1 MRTYHI
7 ITYGC
12 QMNENDS
19 EKLAKMLTDLGYEA
33 TQDPRSAAILVM
45 NTCSVRENADDKF
58 FGNLGYMKNLK
69 KETGMLIAVCGCM
82 MQQEH
87 IVAKIMKNYP
97 FVDVL
102 FGTHN
107 IEEFPALLSQRLASG
122 KAAYKVKTEGGAIA
136 EGIGAKRR
144 YAYKAYV
151 TIMQGCNNFCSYC
164 IVPYTRGRER
174 SRKATDI
181 LQEIKALADDGVK
194 EMMLLGQ
201 NVNSYGIADGFKE
214 TFPDLLRQINDIEG
228 IQRIRFMT
236 SHPKDLS
243 AELIEAMAECDK
255 VCKHLHLPLQSG
267 SSRILSLMNRRYD
280 QAHYL
285 SLIEQIKTRIPAI
298 GLTTDIIV
306 GFPGES
312 EEDFE
317 ETMNVIKTVR
327 FDSAY
332 TFIFSPRK
340 GTKAAEY
347 VYDLDKDTIQRRFQ
361 RLLDTQKVISGENNA
376 ALLNKEV
383 EVLAEGPS
391 KNDITRQSG
400 RTDDNRIVNFV
411 GEAKAGEMAK
421 VLITHTKSFYLEG
434 VEKKH

>member
-1 MRTYHI
+1 MRLHDAARAYRS
-7 ITYGC
+7 
-12 QMNENDS
+12 ENH
-19 EKLAKMLTDLGYEA
+19 EKLSL
-33 TQDPRSAAILVM
+33 
-45 NTCSVRENADDKF
+45 
-58 FGNLGYMKNLK
+58 
-69 KETGMLIAVCGCM
+69 CGCVVRHT
-82 MQQEH
+82 QYRR
-87 IVAKIMKNYP
+87 VS
-97 FVDVL
+97 
-102 FGTHN
+102 
-107 IEEFPALLSQRLASG
+107 ALLSQRLASG
-122 KAAYKVKTEGGAIA
+122 KTAYKVKTEGGAIA

-228 IQRIRFMT
+228 IKRIRFMT

-243 AELIEAMAECDK
+243 AELIEALAECDK

-391 KNDITRQSG
+391 KSDITRQSG

-421 VLITHTKSFYLEG
+421 VSITHTKSFYLEG

>member
-1 MRTYHI
+1 
-7 ITYGC
+7 
-12 QMNENDS
+12 
-19 EKLAKMLTDLGYEA
+19 
-33 TQDPRSAAILVM
+33 
-45 NTCSVRENADDKF
+45 
-58 FGNLGYMKNLK
+58 
-69 KETGMLIAVCGCM
+69 
-82 MQQEH
+82 
-87 IVAKIMKNYP
+87 
-97 FVDVL
+97 
-102 FGTHN
+102 
-107 IEEFPALLSQRLASG
+107 
-122 KAAYKVKTEGGAIA
+122 
-136 EGIGAKRR
+136 
-144 YAYKAYV
+144 
-151 TIMQGCNNFCSYC
+151 
-164 IVPYTRGRER
+164 
-174 SRKATDI
+174 
-181 LQEIKALADDGVK
+181 
-194 EMMLLGQ
+194 MMLLGQ

-228 IQRIRFMT
+228 IKRIRFMT

-285 SLIEQIKTRIPAI
+285 SLIEQIKTRIPVI

-340 GTKAAEY
+340 GTKAAGY

-376 ALLNKEV
+376 ALLNKEA
-383 EVLAEGPS
+383 EVLAEGPRRAIS
-391 KNDITRQSG
+391 PSERP
-400 RTDDNRIVNFV
+400 
-411 GEAKAGEMAK
+411 
-421 VLITHTKSFYLEG
+421 
-434 VEKKH
+434 